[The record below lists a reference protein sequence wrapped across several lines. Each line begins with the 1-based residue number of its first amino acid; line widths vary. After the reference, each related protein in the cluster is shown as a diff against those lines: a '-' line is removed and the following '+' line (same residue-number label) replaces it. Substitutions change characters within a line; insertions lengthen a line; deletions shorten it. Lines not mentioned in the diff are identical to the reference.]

1 MEQKTMSIE
10 LREKNGKGV
19 ARKLRAQDV
28 VPGVVYGK
36 GIAPV
41 SVKVAAK
48 DLAAAIAGEGGVNSL
63 ITLAG
68 GGSLSGSI
76 VIVADIQRNPLKGDF
91 LHVDFLRISLDEK
104 VKVHVPVVA
113 VGTCAGV
120 KEGGMLEVVTYSL
133 DVECLP
139 TAIPEAINVDVTNL
153 AIGHAIHVGGLVLPA
168 GVKVLNDPETPV
180 VSIHGKAKEEAPAA
194 E

>member
-36 GIAPV
+36 GIEPV

-48 DLAAAIAGEGGVNSL
+48 DLAATIAGEGGLNSL
-63 ITLAG
+63 ITLSG
-68 GGSLSGSI
+68 GGSLNGNI
-76 VIVADIQRNPLKGDF
+76 VIVADMQRNPLKGDI
-91 LHVDFLRISLDEK
+91 LHVDFHRISLDEK
-104 VKVHVPVVA
+104 VKVHVPVVM
-113 VGTCAGV
+113 VGTAAGV
-120 KEGGMLEVVTYSL
+120 KEGGMLDVVTYSL

-153 AIGHAIHVGGLVLPA
+153 AIGHSIHVSELVLPA
-168 GVKVLNDPETPV
+168 GIKVLNDPETPI
-180 VSIHGKAKEEAPAA
+180 VSIHGKAKEEAPVA